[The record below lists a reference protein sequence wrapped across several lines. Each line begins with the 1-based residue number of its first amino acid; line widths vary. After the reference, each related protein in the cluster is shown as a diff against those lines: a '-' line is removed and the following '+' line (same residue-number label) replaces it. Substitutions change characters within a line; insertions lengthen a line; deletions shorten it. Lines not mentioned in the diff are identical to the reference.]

1 MADDPISPA
10 HAHEAVPEQPL
21 EAGQAARGL
30 DFLADEYG
38 DFCTHHFGRDRDGLP
53 AHEVGEPC
61 RRAMEWACITHYDSS
76 AAHAIALD
84 YGIRCRRGPSHTG
97 VDTEHALVFG
107 ETRQALEYEVAFGFC
122 HAIMSH
128 EKKYFASIFFAKNT

>member
-1 MADDPISPA
+1 MYATHRREHVAEPG
-10 HAHEAVPEQPL
+10 L
-21 EAGQAARGL
+21 RGFQAARGL
-30 DFLADEYG
+30 DFLAHEYG
-38 DFCTHHFGRDRDGLP
+38 DFFAHHFGSDGDGLP
-53 AHEVGEPC
+53 SHEVGESSG
-61 RRAMEWACITHYDSS
+61 RAVEWACITHYDSG